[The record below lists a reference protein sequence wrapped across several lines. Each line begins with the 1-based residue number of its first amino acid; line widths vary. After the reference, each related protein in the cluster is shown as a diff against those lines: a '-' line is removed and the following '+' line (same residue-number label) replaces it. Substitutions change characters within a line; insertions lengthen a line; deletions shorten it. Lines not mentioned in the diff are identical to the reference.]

1 MYKRNIIMVIKCFK
15 IQFISE
21 MQYHQCYVKQ
31 RLGDCTGDGGGGSGE
46 KYVEERELGDG
57 GQDDSGSIRTS
68 L

>member
-1 MYKRNIIMVIKCFK
+1 M
-15 IQFISE
+15 SE
-21 MQYHQCYVKQ
+21 MQYHHCYVKQ